1 MRKLLQRARLS
12 KTDKQIAISRLVWRM
27 DYFDIGAAVYMDR
40 KTVSRRMRTQ
50 IAPQLTAIIE
60 REKARAGA

>member
-1 MRKLLQRARLS
+1 
-12 KTDKQIAISRLVWRM
+12 M

-50 IAPQLTAIIE
+50 IVPQLTAIIE